1 MSIKSINIKKI
12 ISNLLWMCLAAAT
25 VFVLVSAVKVSD
37 NNVCKDVRIDITG
50 VSNNFFIDKKDV
62 LEIIKRYNKNKV
74 KGRPIAAFNLR
85 ALETAL
91 NKEVWIKRADLY
103 FDNNHVLQ
111 VNIDER
117 EPVARVFSINGNSFY
132 VDSTSAVLPL
142 SDKLSALVPVFTG
155 FSGTVQKLTKRD
167 SVLLKQVRN
176 MGVALQK
183 DSFLMAMTEQIDID
197 GANQFILIPKIGK
210 QLILFGAGTQIPQKF
225 SKLKL
230 FYREVMVTAGWSK
243 YSTIDLQYERQ
254 IVAKIRGKEDIK
266 ADSLRTLQLMEL
278 MATQAEQRSADSALL
293 FIAGNDNAAPDIN
306 SIQQSVEREEPMGAA
321 LQEDAALP
329 IPVPVSQE
337 ATPVVST
344 VVPAVTTIASPV
356 VPAEKKPATII
367 RPTKTVTK
375 KIAVQAKSTNAKKPE
390 QKVKTVKLK
399 PKIVMPPANEY

>member
-1 MSIKSINIKKI
+1 
-12 ISNLLWMCLAAAT
+12 MCLAAAT
-25 VFVLVSAVKVSD
+25 VFVLVSAVRVSD
-37 NNVCKDVRIDITG
+37 NSLCKDVQIDITG

-62 LEIIKRYNKNKV
+62 LDIIKHYNKNNV
-74 KGRPIAAFNLR
+74 TGRPIAEFNLR
-85 ALETAL
+85 ALEAAL

-103 FDNNHVLQ
+103 FDNNQVLQ

-117 EPVARVFSINGNSFY
+117 EPVARVFSLNGNSFY
-132 VDSTSAVLPL
+132 VDSSSAVLPL

-155 FSGTVQKLTKRD
+155 FSGTVARLTKRD
-167 SVLLKQVRN
+167 SLLLKQVRN
-176 MGVALQK
+176 MGLALQK

-230 FYREVMVTAGWSK
+230 FYREVMVTAGWSR
-243 YSTIDLQYERQ
+243 YSTIDLQYEGQ

-266 ADSLRTLQLMEL
+266 ADSLRTLQLMDL
-278 MATQAEQRSADSALL
+278 MAMQAEQRSADSALL
-293 FIAGNDNAAPDIN
+293 FTAGNDNGGTDIN

-321 LQEDAALP
+321 LQEAAVLPNTSPVLQEALP
-329 IPVPVSQE
+329 SITVKVPV
-337 ATPVVST
+337 
-344 VVPAVTTIASPV
+344 AVTQDLPT

-367 RPTKTVTK
+367 KPAKTVTK
-375 KIAVQAKSTNAKKPE
+375 KIVVPAKIGNAKKPE
-390 QKVKTVKLK
+390 QKIKTTKPK

>member
-1 MSIKSINIKKI
+1 
-12 ISNLLWMCLAAAT
+12 MCLAAAT
-25 VFVLVSAVKVSD
+25 VFVLVSAVRVSD
-37 NNVCKDVRIDITG
+37 NSLCKDVQIDITG

-62 LEIIKRYNKNKV
+62 LDIIKHHNKNSV
-74 KGRPIAAFNLR
+74 TGRPIAEFNLR
-85 ALETAL
+85 ALEAAL

-103 FDNNHVLQ
+103 FDNNQVLQ

-117 EPVARVFSINGNSFY
+117 EPVARVFSLNGNSFY

-155 FSGTVQKLTKRD
+155 FSGTIARLTKRD
-167 SVLLKQVRN
+167 SLLLKQVKN
-176 MGVALQK
+176 MGLALQK

-230 FYREVMVTAGWSK
+230 FYREVMVTAGWSR
-243 YSTIDLQYERQ
+243 YSTIDLQYEGQ

-266 ADSLRTLQLMEL
+266 ADSLRTLQLMDL
-278 MATQAEQRSADSALL
+278 MAMQAEQRSADSALL
-293 FIAGNDNAAPDIN
+293 FIAGNDNGGTDIN

-321 LQEDAALP
+321 LQEAAVLPNTSPVLQEALP
-329 IPVPVSQE
+329 SITVKVPV
-337 ATPVVST
+337 
-344 VVPAVTTIASPV
+344 AVTQALPT

-367 RPTKTVTK
+367 KPAKTVTK
-375 KIAVQAKSTNAKKPE
+375 KIVVPAKIGNAKKPE
-390 QKVKTVKLK
+390 QKIKTTKPK